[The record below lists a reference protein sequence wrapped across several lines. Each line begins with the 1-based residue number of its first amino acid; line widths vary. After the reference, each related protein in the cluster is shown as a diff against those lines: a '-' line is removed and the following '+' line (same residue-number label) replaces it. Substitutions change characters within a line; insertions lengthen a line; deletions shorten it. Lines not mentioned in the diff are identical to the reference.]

1 MQNIYQLQS
10 LKYQFLNFS
19 IFFYIFL
26 SIADSISKSISHNPS
41 VTLAVNISL
50 TVASDEPPLS
60 PIPEGQSESNCNSVS
75 FGGTNASMERGYSL
89 QCDQYNGILSLVQQ
103 QKVLWVTNSIIAA
116 LKSPHLFAYFCQSLL
131 EELTM
136 CLSLK
141 SSVACNL
148 RIMK

>member
-19 IFFYIFL
+19 IFFCQLQTWSAKALAKLLELCITREPCPNAKIIKNLCSFAC
-26 SIADSISKSISHNPS
+26 SDPS
-41 VTLAVNISL
+41 VTPAVNISL

-116 LKSPHLFAYFCQSLL
+116 LKSPHLFAYFC
-131 EELTM
+131 
-136 CLSLK
+136 
-141 SSVACNL
+141 
-148 RIMK
+148 